1 MMPKVKQSMRRFS
14 NLFFGTKNGDP
25 DSLGSSS
32 DHHAG
37 GLPTSGGPQIAQ
49 ETLQDF
55 EGPLFYFLQGFLGGL
70 SITTPKGGGEVDK
83 YFRKNGEGDTLGGQP
98 REVFTI
104 LHWTGSCWQRNPIV
118 CFEAVNAPTEPGMEA
133 A

>member
-1 MMPKVKQSMRRFS
+1 MMGEVRHSMRRFS
-14 NLFFGTKNGDP
+14 NLFFGAKNGDP

-37 GLPTSGGPQIAQ
+37 GLPTSGGPQVAQ
-49 ETLQDF
+49 QPFQDS
-55 EGPLFYFLQGFLGGL
+55 ECSLFCFLQGLLCGL
-70 SITTPKGGGEVDK
+70 SITVPKGSSEIDK
-83 YFRKNGEGDTLGGQP
+83 YFGKNGESDTLGIQP

-104 LHWTGSCWQRNPIV
+104 LHWTGSCWQRKPIA
-118 CFEAVNAPTEPGMEA
+118 CFFPVKGSTQSGIEA